1 MNIHIPTLN
10 ACLNAASF
18 VLLLS
23 GYFFILKKNI
33 TAHRICMGSACV
45 TSLLFLT
52 SYLVYHYHH
61 GATRFPGTGA
71 LKTVYFSILIS
82 HTILAVVILPLII
95 RVLKYALSNQFDKH
109 KKIARVTF
117 PLWVYVSL
125 TGVVVYWMLYR
136 L

>member
-1 MNIHIPTLN
+1 MTVHVPTLN

-18 VLLLS
+18 VLLWT
-23 GYFFILKKNI
+23 GYYFIRRKNI
-33 TAHRICMGSACV
+33 NAHRISMGLACL
-45 TSLLFLT
+45 TSLLFLS
-52 SYLVYHYHH
+52 SYLNYHYHH

-71 LKTVYFSILIS
+71 LRTVYFCILIS

-95 RVLKYALSNQFDKH
+95 RLLRHALSNNIEKH
-109 KKIARVTF
+109 KKLARFTF
-117 PLWVYVSL
+117 PLWIYVSF

>member
-1 MNIHIPTLN
+1 MTIHTPTLN

-18 VLLLS
+18 VLLLT
-23 GYFFILKKNI
+23 GYVFIRRKNI
-33 TAHRICMGSACV
+33 TAHRICMGSACI

-52 SYLVYHYHH
+52 SYLIYHYHH
-61 GATRFPGTGA
+61 GATRFPGTGT
-71 LKTVYFSILIS
+71 LKTIYFSILIS

-95 RVLKYALSNQFDKH
+95 RLLKHALKNDFEKN
-109 KKIARVTF
+109 KKLARVTF